1 MLFKML
7 SSSTRPFEHSSMS
20 AQWLPM
26 AFPVGHPLGKDDP
39 VPVFAEPSEEARLRP
54 LPVPQK

>member
-1 MLFKML
+1 
-7 SSSTRPFEHSSMS
+7 MS

-26 AFPVGHPLGKDDP
+26 AFPVGHPLGNDGP
-39 VPVFAEPSEEARLRP
+39 VPAFAEPSEEARLRL